1 MLQFLG
7 IGGAFFPDLG
17 NTSAFYRKGNELFLL
32 DCGEDVFGNILKNH
46 LLEGIA
52 KINILITHFH
62 SDHVGSLGTLV
73 FYCEAKNLN
82 EINIIF
88 PNKEKLAELIRLFG
102 IQNCNI
108 NIYTPKEFAR
118 LKIKEYRQEH
128 DVIEA
133 YGYIIELDR
142 KIIYYS
148 GDTKSIP
155 DEVFNLLLKG
165 KIDYFFQDVRLKQN
179 PYHLSLDELESK
191 IPFNL
196 RKQINC
202 MHFVSEAEIA
212 EVTKHG
218 FSRVRRL
225 ESEGKNGN
233 IKSGK

>member
-7 IGGAFFPDLG
+7 IGGAFSADLG
-17 NTSAFYRKGNELFLL
+17 NTSAFYRKGNELILL
-32 DCGEDVFGNILKNH
+32 DCGEDVFSNILKNN
-46 LLEGIA
+46 LLEGIT
-52 KINILITHFH
+52 KINILVTHFH

-73 FYCEAKNLN
+73 FYCDAKNLN

-108 NIYTPKEFAR
+108 NIYVPKEFER
-118 LKIKEYRQEH
+118 LKIKEFRQEH

-133 YGYIIELDR
+133 YGYIMELDG

-155 DEVFNLLLKG
+155 NEVLDLLLKG
-165 KIDYFFQDVRLKQN
+165 EIDYFFQDVRLKQN
-179 PYHLSLDELESK
+179 PYHLSLEELESK

-202 MHFVSEAEIA
+202 MHFVSKTEINK
-212 EVTKHG
+212 VTEHG

-225 ESEGKNGN
+225 ESEEKNGN
-233 IKSGK
+233 IKSSK